1 MIKNN
6 LLFTP
11 LELQIESLAG
21 YYDLHKFTKRI
32 PLTECPPQAKIFV
45 ISVRY
50 KGDFPLQNERRR
62 RKFFGF
68 GTLLCCFAVP
78 SQSQSVQKKSRLR
91 RAFFPYGNAIWPK
104 VAYGNRFG
112 NPPPAPRGGASKE
125 LSEGDSGTRK
135 PMFHI
140 FAFPEALWL
149 LPPMISLLFLKDF
162 P

>member
-32 PLTECPPQAKIFV
+32 PLTECPPQAKFFV

-78 SQSQSVQKKSRLR
+78 SQSQSVQKNLACGGLFSLMGTPFGQKLLM
-91 RAFFPYGNAIWPK
+91 GTVLAI
-104 VAYGNRFG
+104 R
-112 NPPPAPRGGASKE
+112 PPPPGGGFKGA
-125 LSEGDSGTRK
+125 
-135 PMFHI
+135 
-140 FAFPEALWL
+140 
-149 LPPMISLLFLKDF
+149 
-162 P
+162 

>member
-62 RKFFGF
+62 RFFRF
-68 GTLLCCFAVP
+68 RDATMLFRSAFTVTIRP
-78 SQSQSVQKKSRLR
+78 KKISP
-91 RAFFPYGNAIWPK
+91 AAGFFPYGNAIWPK

-112 NPPPAPRGGASKE
+112 NPPPAPGGGLQRSLVRVIRE
-125 LSEGDSGTRK
+125 RENLCFTSSRSRK
-135 PMFHI
+135 PYGITFI
-140 FAFPEALWL
+140 ALL
-149 LPPMISLLFLKDF
+149 ERSTVSF
-162 P
+162 

>member
-1 MIKNN
+1 MAKGGYICTALTDYRLN
-6 LLFTP
+6 
-11 LELQIESLAG
+11 LAG
-21 YYDLHKFTKRI
+21 LAGHYDLHKFTKRI

-62 RKFFGF
+62 RIFFGF

-78 SQSQSVQKKSRLR
+78 SQSQSVQKISL
-91 RAFFPYGNAIWPK
+91 AAGFFPLWELHLDKNCLWEP
-104 VAYGNRFG
+104 FWQS
-112 NPPPAPRGGASKE
+112 APRPPGGASKE

-149 LPPMISLLFLKDF
+149 E
-162 P
+162 

>member
-21 YYDLHKFTKRI
+21 HYDLHKFTKRI

-78 SQSQSVQKKSRLR
+78 SQSQSVQKKISP
-91 RAFFPYGNAIWPK
+91 AAGFFPLWERHLAKSCLWEP
-104 VAYGNRFG
+104 FWQS
-112 NPPPAPRGGASKE
+112 APRPPGGGFKGA
-125 LSEGDSGTRK
+125 
-135 PMFHI
+135 
-140 FAFPEALWL
+140 
-149 LPPMISLLFLKDF
+149 
-162 P
+162 